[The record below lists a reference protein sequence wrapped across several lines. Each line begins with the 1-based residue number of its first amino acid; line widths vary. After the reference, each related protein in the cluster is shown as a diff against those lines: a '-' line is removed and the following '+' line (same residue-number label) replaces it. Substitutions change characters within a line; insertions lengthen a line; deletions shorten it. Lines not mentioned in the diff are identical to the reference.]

1 MIPSV
6 LQKKLFAKSFPGHVN
21 WGFENH
27 ALIVF
32 AKSPESFRSKYDLF
46 SFKLRN
52 FTEKLSI
59 FHENFFVKM
68 FSWTRRKWFLKPCL
82 DFILPKSEFFYL
94 KVKKITEKII
104 NFLKVFREKIPSTL
118 RLMFWKPCRKCFAK
132 VRNFSAQVAK
142 KTEKQ
147 GFFKKKNPQSL
158 HLDSQNAVLTH
169 LGESFFSQ
177 KPKIFWSKY
186 GRDWQTKTFPKKVL
200 NLFPWTRKLQFRKP

>member
-104 NFLKVFREKIPSTL
+104 NFLKVFREKIPWTL

-147 GFFKKKNPQSL
+147 GFFKKKI
-158 HLDSQNAVLTH
+158 
-169 LGESFFSQ
+169 
-177 KPKIFWSKY
+177 PKAFIWTRRMQFWHTLAKVF
-186 GRDWQTKTFPKKVL
+186 FPKNQKYFGQ
-200 NLFPWTRKLQFRKP
+200 NTE